1 MVNTKKCFSF
11 GYLRVHTCL
20 DVFDQIISMRFHIN
34 QRDRSQFHHD
44 AEAISPCT
52 PQAIG
57 RRSTQ
62 LVNGLSRKLLG
73 TAGLVFY
80 ADILVSVIGTSKLA
94 ESNAGIAVKIC
105 IDQPCSQI
113 VTDRRDSLTRNPG
126 TVHILIFMF
135 LCLALVR
142 TGLALGERTDPIWL
156 SALEVRIPDRIH
168 FSVPGQLR
176 KYR

>member
-1 MVNTKKCFSF
+1 MVNMKKCFSY

-34 QRDRSQFHHD
+34 QRDRLQFHHD

-62 LVNGLSRKLLG
+62 LVKGLSRKILG
-73 TAGLVFY
+73 TAGLVLY
-80 ADILVSVIGTSKLA
+80 ADILVPVLGTSKLA

-105 IDQPCSQI
+105 IDQLCSQI
-113 VTDRRDSLTRNPG
+113 VTDRRNYLTRDPG
-126 TVHILIFMF
+126 TVHILIFML
-135 LCLALVR
+135 LCLALER
-142 TGLALGERTDPIWL
+142 TGLALEEWTVPIRL
-156 SALEVRIPDRIH
+156 SALEVCMPDRIH
-168 FSVPGQLR
+168 FIVPGQLR